1 MQALFF
7 RFFEKK
13 LFLTHYERQKNLK
26 KFPFFRFFLL
36 SPPRFR
42 LFSPFSGAKTHA
54 KTRLKTAWK
63 RKNGGAERFPRRS
76 ALPLFK
82 SSSFRLIFRR
92 QIRFTPFHPV
102 SPRFASFRL
111 NPPRPRASCGTP
123 HGPAFRQAQIPLV
136 RPGPRPAG
144 NKKKAG
150 SGSMLSRPAGQAGFE
165 LTCRTP
171 GSCRA

>member
-42 LFSPFSGAKTHA
+42 LFSPLSGAKTHA

-63 RKNGGAERFPRRS
+63 RKKRRRGAFPPPVRPP
-76 ALPLFK
+76 PL
-82 SSSFRLIFRR
+82 
-92 QIRFTPFHPV
+92 QIELVPPHFPQADPFHPV
-102 SPRFASFRL
+102 SPRFRL
-111 NPPRPRASCGTP
+111 NPPRLRASCGTP

-136 RPGPRPAG
+136 RPGPRPAE